1 MEHWWGRAAMR
12 SRRGLSLVAVITI
25 VVTPVRREPALR
37 EKRARR
43 AGPRSAEGGEPEGAG
58 GGAASGPE
66 EDALVAALKRDAILH
81 PDDAETHYRLG
92 LALRAARRR
101 PESVASFERAA
112 ALGPTRDRLLD
123 LGVAYTDVSALRR
136 GGDGVPAPAGG
147 ISRRRRRSAQ
157 PGEHLPSPRRVR
169 GGDRAV
175 PAGAFVESP
184 LPLRVVPPR
193 AHAEV
198 RRARRG
204 GARRLQR
211 VLELTPANEREQA
224 ARVDALYQ
232 LGSMELARG
241 KALSAEAYFAE
252 VTKVAPAHR
261 GAHWGRAQAL
271 LRLDRKDEA
280 RQEIDAH
287 TRLLAERA
295 PTGPSATAP

>member
-1 MEHWWGRAAMR
+1 MEHWWGRAVAR
-12 SRRGLSLVAVITI
+12 SRRGLLLVAVITI
-25 VVTPVRREPALR
+25 GMTLGPA
-37 EKRARR
+37 R
-43 AGPRSAEGGEPEGAG
+43 AGAAGEARAPAVPRSAEGGEPEGAG
-58 GGAASGPE
+58 GGAASGTE
-66 EDALVAALKRDAILH
+66 EDALVAALKHDAILH

-123 LGVAYTDVSALRR
+123 LGVAYTDVSRFGEAETAYRRLLAGSPADADALLNLANISLRR
-136 GGDGVPAPAGG
+136 GAFEAAIEQYRQALSSNPRYLFAWY
-147 ISRRRRRSAQ
+147 
-157 PGEHLPSPRRVR
+157 HLGHTLKFV
-169 GGDRAV
+169 GRA
-175 PAGAFVESP
+175 
-184 LPLRVVPPR
+184 
-193 AHAEV
+193 AE
-198 RRARRG
+198 ARD
-204 GARRLQR
+204 AYKR

-252 VTKVAPAHR
+252 VTRIAPAHH

-295 PTGPSATAP
+295 PTGPSATTP